1 MKKKVIGQKYGVQIT
16 KPWNQQMYDWNDEVA
31 KLIKI
36 DLYKSLEKFY
46 NNSDKVGMNK
56 IASSFGASYGH
67 GYDIETTFD
76 GIFNDLKDIQNYQ
89 LNEELEWLVKNG
101 LVKKPKYE
109 FVGYDK

>member
-1 MKKKVIGQKYGVQIT
+1 MSKVIAHKYGITIT
-16 KPWNQQMYDWNDEVA
+16 KPWNKSMYDWNDEVA

-46 NNSDKVGMNK
+46 NNSDKDGMNK
-56 IASSFGASYGH
+56 IASSFGASYGV
-67 GYDIETTFD
+67 GYDVETTFD
-76 GIFNDLKDIQNYQ
+76 GIFNELKDIQNYQ

>member
-1 MKKKVIGQKYGVQIT
+1 MSKVIAHKYGITIT
-16 KPWNQQMYDWNDEVA
+16 KPWNKSMYDWNDEVA

-46 NNSDKVGMNK
+46 KKGDKAGMNK
-56 IASSFGASYGH
+56 IANSFGPSYGE
-67 GYDIETTFD
+67 GYDVETTFD
-76 GIFNDLKDIQNYQ
+76 GIFNELKHIQNYQ

-101 LVKKPKYE
+101 LVKNPKFG

>member
-46 NNSDKVGMNK
+46 NNSDKDGMNK
-56 IASSFGASYGH
+56 IASSFGASYGV
-67 GYDIETTFD
+67 GYDVETTFD
-76 GIFNDLKDIQNYQ
+76 GIFNELKDIQNYQ